1 VSDRLTALHQH
12 RARLIARARAE
23 RNHLAATIG
32 QIESSLSWIDMLKRV
47 GNEARTHPLGI
58 LAVLAVLAVLRPR
71 GALKLVGSGWWLWR
85 LYQRLRRM
93 WTLAAGILAA
103 RSAPASGA

>member
-1 VSDRLTALHQH
+1 MLEILSSEAVQP
-12 RARLIARARAE
+12 IAAPVELLLE

-47 GNEARTHPLGI
+47 GNEARSHPLGV
-58 LAVLAVLAVLRPR
+58 LGVLAILVVLRPR
-71 GALKLVGSGWWLWR
+71 GALKLAGTGWWLWR

-93 WTLAAGILAA
+93 WTLAATIAA
-103 RSAPASGA
+103 AQSSSRA